1 AALVVSRA
9 GAGTVN
15 ECCQLG
21 VPALYIPL
29 PSAAGDEQTANAR
42 LVERAGGCSI
52 LPQAS
57 MTPLLLLERI
67 QTLLADPARVKDMG
81 EGASAG
87 AGGRPK
93 RGGAARRRRAGSRGS
108 TSCPRRRGA
117 RAAR

>member
-1 AALVVSRA
+1 PATPALVVRPTPA
-9 GAGTVN
+9 PTVN
-15 ECCQLG
+15 ECCQHG

-67 QTLLADPARVKDMG
+67 QTLLADPARLKDMG
-81 EGASAG
+81 ERARTLAV
-87 AGGRPK
+87 PD
-93 RGGAARRRRAGSRGS
+93 AAERLADLLLEI
-108 TSCPRRRGA
+108 
-117 RAAR
+117 AA